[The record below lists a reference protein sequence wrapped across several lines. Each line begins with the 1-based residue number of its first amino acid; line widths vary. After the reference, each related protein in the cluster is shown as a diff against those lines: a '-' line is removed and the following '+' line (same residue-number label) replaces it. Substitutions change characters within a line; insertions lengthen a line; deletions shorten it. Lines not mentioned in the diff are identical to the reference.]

1 MPQPPPID
9 SRTAKDIAEQVQN
22 LLPQYT
28 QNFEEANGDRQLQ
41 GISAA
46 LVNIFARYAEIII
59 QRLNKVPYKN
69 FLAFLDLLGVSQTP
83 PQPARAPLLFTLATD
98 SDVDAFVPAGT
109 QVAALLDDDES
120 QQVIFETERDLV
132 VTAAQLKYIFVREP
146 EKDFYS
152 NYTNDNI
159 TTYNN
164 ENVQEV
170 SAFEGQKPIEHY
182 FDIIN
187 NILLKHSDLQTL
199 TLDFELKENLQN
211 SEIRLA
217 WEVCNG
223 LQCFSI
229 PNSNIEDQTSNLTR
243 SGTII
248 FNNFNEVS
256 KEIYQL
262 DNSDNLDNLDNL
274 NTKYLL
280 RCQSQTPIFSS
291 SQVPFINN
299 VNLQATFDHTQQRI
313 EQAFTNLLS
322 IDLSKP
328 FFPFGEEPKFGDT
341 LYFANQEAFSKSGAT
356 VTLHINLSD
365 IASAGIPLPIENKD
379 PNVILEWEIWTNKGW
394 FSVGTSA
401 AEDTEDPPP
410 LSPPEVTFRDE
421 TRAFTFLDSNPDSDP
436 VVEFILPES
445 EKLLPTTVNGIENFW
460 LRVRIKSGNYGEDAH
475 YERDENTFGGFSLV
489 PASFKPPLI
498 NSLKVDYTL
507 TTSPQLP
514 EVIETYNDFS
524 RQIIPP
530 DSGFQPFQSNTDT
543 QPTLYLGFSIPENRL
558 SFPNRT
564 ISIYFQMADVLYN
577 PDITTNHSS
586 ANSLSSKSSPRL
598 TWEYWSKETNKW
610 TNLVVQDET
619 EGLTHSGLVEFLPPE
634 DFGDKKEFDLPEN
647 LYWLRVRRELDFGEY
662 SQQPLLKRVLLNTTS
677 AIQALTI
684 ANEIL
689 GSSNGSESQSFSTT
703 QSPVLEGEYLE
714 VKEPEMPRNQE
725 QESIKELHGE
735 NAISEVLDETGR
747 PEEIWVRWSE
757 VSDFY
762 GSGSRDRHY
771 IIDRNS
777 GEIRF
782 GDGLR
787 GLIPPLGTANVRMKR
802 YQAIGGVVGNQPE
815 NTIIQLQTTIPYIDS
830 VTNPEAATGGA
841 DIQTLDSLIE
851 LGPRT
856 VRHGGRA
863 VTFED
868 YEDLAMQA
876 TSEVARAKAIPLL
889 NLSTNPLYIQTFKPL
904 VDQNLSFEPPIS
916 PGEVSIIIVP
926 DTSDLKPL
934 PSQELMERVH
944 DYLNIH
950 AIGSVKI
957 WVVGPV
963 YVEVSVTTTIVP
975 TSLEKASAVEQ
986 AINKALTE
994 FLHPL
999 SGGFDKLGWKFGRR
1013 PYLSDFYALIEALPD
1028 VDYVHSLSIQPN
1040 ENPPE
1045 EIQEIFKTQR
1055 FLVYSGQHTINLL
1068 FA

>member
-109 QVAALLDDDES
+109 QVAVLLDDDES

-187 NILLKHSDLQTL
+187 NTLLKHSDLQTL
-199 TLDFELKENLQN
+199 TLGFELEENLQN
-211 SEIRLA
+211 PEIRLA

-229 PNSNIEDQTSNLTR
+229 PSSNIEDQTSNLTR

-262 DNSDNLDNLDNL
+262 DNSDDLDNLDNLDNL

-280 RCQSQTPIFSS
+280 RCRSQTPIFSS
-291 SQVPFINN
+291 SQVSFINN

-341 LYFANQEAFSKSGAT
+341 LYLANQEAFSKSGAT
-356 VTLHINLSD
+356 VTLHINLAD
-365 IASAGIPLPIENKD
+365 LASAGIPLPIENKD
-379 PNVILEWEIWTNKGW
+379 PNATLEWEIWTDKGW
-394 FSVGTSA
+394 FSVGTST

-421 TRAFTFLDSNPDSDP
+421 TRAFTFSGSNPNSDP

-445 EKLLPTTVNGIENFW
+445 ENLQPTTVNGIENFW

-498 NSLKVDYTL
+498 NSLKVDYIL

-514 EVIETYNDFS
+514 EAIETYNDFS
-524 RQIIPP
+524 RQQIIPP
-530 DSGFQPFQSNTDT
+530 DSSFEPFQPTTDT
-543 QPTLYLGFSIPENRL
+543 QENLYLGLSIPENRL

-577 PDITTNHSS
+577 PDLTTNNSS
-586 ANSLSSKSSPRL
+586 ANSLPSKSSPRL

-610 TNLVVQDET
+610 TNLFVQDET

-647 LYWLRVRRELDFGEY
+647 LYWLRVHREPDRSEY

-689 GSSNGSESQSFSTT
+689 GSSNGSENQSFNTT

-714 VKEPEMPRNQE
+714 VKEPEMLRDEE
-725 QESIKELHGE
+725 QESIKKVHGE

-757 VSDFY
+757 VADFY
-762 GSGSRDRHY
+762 SSRSRDRHY

-787 GLIPPLGTANVRMKR
+787 GLIPPLGVANVRMRR
-802 YQAIGGVVGNQPE
+802 YQAIGGAAGNQPE
-815 NTIIQLQTTIPYIDS
+815 NTIVQLQTTIPYIDS

-841 DIQTLDSLIE
+841 DVQTLDSLIE

-889 NLSTNPLYIQTFKPL
+889 NLKDNP
-904 VDQNLSFEPPIS
+904 VDINLPNLAPKA
-916 PGEVSIIIVP
+916 PGQVSIIIVP
-926 DTSDLKPL
+926 RSMNIKPL
-934 PSQELMERVH
+934 PSLELLKRVQE
-944 DYLNIH
+944 YLETY
-950 AIGSVKI
+950 AIATAKI
-957 WVVGPV
+957 KVFGPLYIKV
-963 YVEVSVTTTIVP
+963 NVSARIVP
-975 TSLEKASAVEQ
+975 KSLEEANKVQKAVKQ
-986 AINKALTE
+986 ALTR

-999 SGGFDKLGWKFGRR
+999 TGGFDGKGWAFGRY
-1013 PYLSDFYALIEALPD
+1013 PYKSDFYALLEAVPG
-1028 VDYVHSLSIQPN
+1028 VDHVRSLIINEEEEQPKVKN
-1040 ENPPE
+1040 
-1045 EIQEIFKTQR
+1045 TGR
-1055 FLVYSGQHTINLL
+1055 FLVYSGMHEINMLL
-1068 FA
+1068 EPDEGLSAR